1 MCIPTPFYNLATIV
15 HDTKMQF
22 KLQFHEKKIVSKCR
36 DLILN
41 FRNLIWPLDQRWL
54 FFISSCTINV
64 IHVLNFF
71 EMLIIGAMKNSFW
84 PQFFRLGK
92 VDFPLKLGF
101 YQYSYI
107 IISFSSTQR
116 SKTIFYIIFVAYDI
130 IFSTKSEKDILTFV
144 IFFSQFWTHT
154 KRIST

>member
-1 MCIPTPFYNLATIV
+1 MPRCNLDYNFMKKRKLGLKMSRPNFEFSKSHMNFGPKVAIFY
-15 HDTKMQF
+15 QF
-22 KLQFHEKKIVSKCR
+22 MHYKCHT
-36 DLILN
+36 
-41 FRNLIWPLDQRWL
+41 
-54 FFISSCTINV
+54 CV
-64 IHVLNFF
+64 EFF
-71 EMLIIGAMKNSFW
+71 EMLILGAMKNSFW

-154 KRIST
+154 KNICT

>member
-1 MCIPTPFYNLATIV
+1 MPRCNLDYNFMKKRKLGL
-15 HDTKMQF
+15 KMSRPNF
-22 KLQFHEKKIVSKCR
+22 EFSKSHMT
-36 DLILN
+36 
-41 FRNLIWPLDQRWL
+41 FGPKGL

-71 EMLIIGAMKNSFW
+71 EMLILGAMKNSFW

-107 IISFSSTQR
+107 ITSFSSTQR

-144 IFFSQFWTHT
+144 IFFSKFWTHT

>member
-1 MCIPTPFYNLATIV
+1 MIPRCNLNYNFMKKRKLGLKMSRPNFEFWKSHMTFGPKVAIFY
-15 HDTKMQF
+15 QF
-22 KLQFHEKKIVSKCR
+22 MHYKCH
-36 DLILN
+36 ICVE
-41 FRNLIWPLDQRWL
+41 
-54 FFISSCTINV
+54 FFWNV
-64 IHVLNFF
+64 EFL
-71 EMLIIGAMKNSFW
+71 GAMKNSFW

-130 IFSTKSEKDILTFV
+130 IFSTKSEKGILTFV
-144 IFFSQFWTHT
+144 KSNC
-154 KRIST
+154 S

>member
-1 MCIPTPFYNLATIV
+1 MIPRCNLNYNFMKKRKLGLKMLRPNFEFSKSHMTFGPKVAIFY
-15 HDTKMQF
+15 QF
-22 KLQFHEKKIVSKCR
+22 MHYKCHT
-36 DLILN
+36 
-41 FRNLIWPLDQRWL
+41 
-54 FFISSCTINV
+54 CV
-64 IHVLNFF
+64 EFF
-71 EMLIIGAMKNSFW
+71 EMLILGAMKNSFW

-144 IFFSQFWTHT
+144 IFFSKFWTHT
-154 KRIST
+154 KRICT